1 MPEPMSYGRQLGLL
15 AAEKPDRDVIVQASA
30 DGGERVVSRRELDR
44 RANQVARLLADRSVG
59 QGDLVV
65 IALPNSAEHF
75 FATYGAWRLGAT
87 VLPLRWDLPSWEQDR
102 LLKLASPAAV
112 VALNDAPGSEHL
124 TLGDVQSSVT
134 LDDGELAD
142 RVPDPARVMATSGS
156 TGSPKIIVAPGSG
169 TVGSDVTRRASQTVG
184 LRDEATQLVL
194 SPLYHTNGF
203 ACHNGLLE
211 GQGLVVMERF
221 DAGRA
226 VDLIEQWQVNYA
238 VMVPTMLLR
247 IARLPGLRDHDLSS
261 IDAIL
266 YGGAPIPKWVVEAWF
281 ELVGPDRFF
290 FSYGGTEGHGLVM
303 TRGDEWLK
311 HEGTVGRPIDCEI
324 RILDENGNDLP
335 PGEVGEIFLRRS
347 DPSPSFSYLGSPAP
361 EPSID
366 GFRSFGDLGWLDED
380 GYLYIADRRVD
391 LVVSGGANVYPA
403 EVETALSEHPG
414 VADVAVIGLPDPE
427 WGRRVH
433 ALIEP
438 ADRAHPPSTDDLR
451 AHCRARLA
459 GYKVPKSFEIVDR
472 LPRTAAGKINRSAL
486 VADRAQGN

>member
-1 MPEPMSYGRQLGLL
+1 
-15 AAEKPDRDVIVQASA
+15 
-30 DGGERVVSRRELDR
+30 
-44 RANQVARLLADRSVG
+44 
-59 QGDLVV
+59 
-65 IALPNSAEHF
+65 
-75 FATYGAWRLGAT
+75 
-87 VLPLRWDLPSWEQDR
+87 
-102 LLKLASPAAV
+102 
-112 VALNDAPGSEHL
+112 
-124 TLGDVQSSVT
+124 
-134 LDDGELAD
+134 
-142 RVPDPARVMATSGS
+142 
-156 TGSPKIIVAPGSG
+156 
-169 TVGSDVTRRASQTVG
+169 
-184 LRDEATQLVL
+184 
-194 SPLYHTNGF
+194 
-203 ACHNGLLE
+203 
-211 GQGLVVMERF
+211 
-221 DAGRA
+221 
-226 VDLIEQWQVNYA
+226 
-238 VMVPTMLLR
+238 MLLR

-266 YGGAPIPKWVVEAWF
+266 YGGAPIPKWVVQAWF
-281 ELVGPDRFF
+281 ELVGPERFF

-311 HEGTVGRPIDCEI
+311 HEGTVGRPIDCEV
-324 RILDENGNDLP
+324 RILDEKGNDLP

-347 DPSPSFSYLGSPAP
+347 DPSPSFSYLGASGP
-361 EPSID
+361 EPSVD

-438 ADRAHPPSTDDLR
+438 ADRAHPPSPDDLR

-486 VADRAQGN
+486 VADRAPGT

>member
-1 MPEPMSYGRQLGLL
+1 MPEPVSYGRQIGRL
-15 AAEKPDRDVIVQASA
+15 AAEKPDQTAVVHAFVDE
-30 DGGERVVSRRELDR
+30 GHRVVSRQELDR
-44 RANQVARLLADRSVG
+44 RSNQVARLLADRGVG
-59 QGDLVV
+59 QGDLIAV
-65 IALPNSAEHF
+65 ALPNSAEHF
-75 FATYGAWRLGAT
+75 FTTYGAWKLGAT
-87 VLPLRWDLPSWEQDR
+87 VLPMRWDLPSWEQDR
-102 LLKLASPAAV
+102 LLNLARPALV
-112 VALNDAPGSEHL
+112 VSLAESVPSA
-124 TLGDVQSSVT
+124 TLSIEQVRSST
-134 LDDGELAD
+134 SLDDSRLPD
-142 RVPDPARVMATSGS
+142 RVADPARAMATSGS
-156 TGSPKIIVAPGSG
+156 TGSPKIIIAPGPG
-169 TVGSDVTRRASQTVG
+169 TVGSDVTRRASQSVG
-184 LRDEATQLVL
+184 LRDEVTQLVL

-211 GQGLVVMERF
+211 GQRLIVMERF
-221 DAGRA
+221 DAARA

-247 IARLPGLRDHDLSS
+247 IARLPGLVDRDFSS

-266 YGGAPIPKWVVEAWF
+266 YGGAPIPRWVVQAWF
-281 ELVGPDRFF
+281 ELVGPERFF

-324 RILDENGNDLP
+324 RILDEEGRDLP
-335 PGEVGEIFLRRS
+335 AGEVGEIFLRRADS
-347 DPSPSFSYLGSPAP
+347 SPSFRYVGAPMP
-361 EPSID
+361 EPSAD

-403 EVETALSEHPG
+403 EVEVALSEHAG
-414 VADVAVIGLPDPE
+414 VADAVVIGLPDPE

-438 ADRAHPPSTDDLR
+438 ADGANPPTDDDLR

-459 GYKVPKSFEIVDR
+459 GYKVPKSFEIVAR

-486 VADRAQGN
+486 VAERSPTD